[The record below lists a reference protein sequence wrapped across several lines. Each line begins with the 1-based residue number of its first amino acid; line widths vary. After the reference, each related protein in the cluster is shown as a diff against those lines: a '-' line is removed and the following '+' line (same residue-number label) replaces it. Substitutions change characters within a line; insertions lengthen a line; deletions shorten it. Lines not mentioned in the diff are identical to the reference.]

1 MSGPLVSLVGK
12 RILAES
18 ARNHFGTEDP
28 YFEEVPA
35 SRLHRAFGKKTQKR
49 RKAVPPG
56 LSENDQKVLTQV
68 KRRAY
73 RLDLCLFSL
82 CGIRFGWG
90 SVIGLVPFAGDA
102 VDAALAIMVVNT
114 CDKIDGGLPT
124 RLRMMMLI
132 NVIIDFAIGLVPF
145 VGDLADAMY
154 KCNTRNAV
162 MLEKHLREK
171 GAKALSEQR
180 RRHENDTDPSLPD
193 EFDKYDQTM
202 VDGPPRSE
210 SHRHH
215 SRHHR
220 RHHSRHHSN
229 TRRATNEPAHH
240 SHDNRNHTKWFG
252 GSSHRE
258 HDLETG
264 VVDNSQNR
272 R

>member
-1 MSGPLVSLVGK
+1 MVLVS
-12 RILAES
+12 
-18 ARNHFGTEDP
+18 
-28 YFEEVPA
+28 
-35 SRLHRAFGKKTQKR
+35 
-49 RKAVPPG
+49 
-56 LSENDQKVLTQV
+56 
-68 KRRAY
+68 
-73 RLDLCLFSL
+73 
-82 CGIRFGWG
+82 
-90 SVIGLVPFAGDA
+90 AGDA
-102 VDAALAIMVVNT
+102 VDAALAMMVVNT
-114 CDKIDGGLPT
+114 CEKIDGGLPT

-193 EFDKYDQTM
+193 EFDKYDQTT

-210 SHRHH
+210 SQRHH
-215 SRHHR
+215 SKHHR
-220 RHHSRHHSN
+220 RHHSKHRSN

-264 VVDNSQNR
+264 IVDNSQNR

>member
-12 RILAES
+12 KILAES

-35 SRLHRAFGKKTQKR
+35 SRLHRVFGKKTQRR

-90 SVIGLVPFAGDA
+90 SVIGFIPFAGDA
-102 VDAALAIMVVNT
+102 VDAALAMMVVNT

-145 VGDLADAMY
+145 VGDIADAMY

-171 GAKALSEQR
+171 GAKALAEQR

-193 EFDKYDQTM
+193 EFDKYDQM
-202 VDGPPRSE
+202 MDGPPRRE
-210 SHRHH
+210 SHRHR
-215 SRHHR
+215 SRHRSSHR
-220 RHHSRHHSN
+220 SSHRSN

-240 SHDNRNHTKWFG
+240 PHDNRKHTKWFG

-258 HDLETG
+258 PDLETG
-264 VVDNSQNR
+264 AVNNSQDR